1 MSILV
6 TGQYEPQLPSI
17 YLDVTAED
25 VVDDNDTVDDVIDD
39 EELTSAD
46 RESSGGQAFLMIVVW
61 RTLVGDVRGAV
72 PSDIRQLWVWRW
84 LLVCVVG
91 LR

>member
-6 TGQYEPQLPSI
+6 TGQYVPQLPSI

-46 RESSGGQAFLMIVVW
+46 RH
-61 RTLVGDVRGAV
+61 TD
-72 PSDIRQLWVWRW
+72 
-84 LLVCVVG
+84 
-91 LR
+91 